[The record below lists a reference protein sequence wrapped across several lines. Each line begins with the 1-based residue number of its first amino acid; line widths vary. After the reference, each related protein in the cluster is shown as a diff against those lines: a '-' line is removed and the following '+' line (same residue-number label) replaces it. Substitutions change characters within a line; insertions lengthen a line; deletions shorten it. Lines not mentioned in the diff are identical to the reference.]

1 MLDLLDS
8 GTILTGMG
16 VGLGSVAAEVF
27 RVKPLASLPNAA
39 KHYGDEALE
48 TESLKTAVAA
58 VSLEMNGLAEKAG
71 ETSAEIFE
79 ALIMLLED
87 EELFDTASAQISQG
101 WNAGTAF
108 INAVEEYA
116 DIFAGDATFE
126 ERLNDIRD
134 LARRVAASIA
144 GI

>member
-1 MLDLLDS
+1 
-8 GTILTGMG
+8 
-16 VGLGSVAAEVF
+16 
-27 RVKPLASLPNAA
+27 
-39 KHYGDEALE
+39 
-48 TESLKTAVAA
+48 
-58 VSLEMNGLAEKAG
+58 
-71 ETSAEIFE
+71 
-79 ALIMLLED
+79 MLLED
-87 EELFDTASAQISQG
+87 EELFETASAQISQG

-144 GI
+144 GISLGLDIPTTGRFVIVGEDFSPADTAQFTEAVVGVVTIQGGPTSHTAIICRSKSIPAVVSCQQAKDLVDGMQVLS

>member
-39 KHYGDEALE
+39 KHSGDEALE

-87 EELFDTASAQISQG
+87 E
-101 WNAGTAF
+101 
-108 INAVEEYA
+108 
-116 DIFAGDATFE
+116 
-126 ERLNDIRD
+126 
-134 LARRVAASIA
+134 
-144 GI
+144 